1 MNKGKRN
8 LFATPGRLS
17 RSRSAAGQPKFSPL
31 AKKVMTHNTKNKMIK
46 TLKPN
51 LPQEVRTLT
60 NLDDDVRGGVER
72 DIKKRSNNR
81 RSPIAIDAS
90 RKARVDGVDLRHNDG
105 QRAIGVFTP
114 KKHGGKRRRGKS
126 RRKRRGGMCGT
137 CPGDKKKRRSRKRSR
152 RRTRKHRGGA
162 YAQYASNVAHSA
174 GYSTP
179 NTFGSQPWA
188 TGPVSKV
195 RYVNS
200 YDNYN
205 HYKN

>member
-46 TLKPN
+46 MLRPN
-51 LPQEVRTLT
+51 LPQKVRTLT
-60 NLDDDVRGGVER
+60 NLDDDVRGGVAHDVNPTR
-72 DIKKRSNNR
+72 DFTVAK
-81 RSPIAIDAS
+81 SPLS
-90 RKARVDGVDLRHNDG
+90 QSVK
-105 QRAIGVFTP
+105 Q
-114 KKHGGKRRRGKS
+114 GGKRRKRKS

>member
-31 AKKVMTHNTKNKMIK
+31 AKNLMTHRAKNKARNAHK
-46 TLKPN
+46 
-51 LPQEVRTLT
+51 LPQRVRTLT
-60 NLDDDVRGGVER
+60 NLDSDVTGGVAR
-72 DIKKRSNNR
+72 DINPTRNISVAK
-81 RSPIAIDAS
+81 SPLS
-90 RKARVDGVDLRHNDG
+90 QSVK
-105 QRAIGVFTP
+105 Q
-114 KKHGGKRRRGKS
+114 GGKRRKRKS